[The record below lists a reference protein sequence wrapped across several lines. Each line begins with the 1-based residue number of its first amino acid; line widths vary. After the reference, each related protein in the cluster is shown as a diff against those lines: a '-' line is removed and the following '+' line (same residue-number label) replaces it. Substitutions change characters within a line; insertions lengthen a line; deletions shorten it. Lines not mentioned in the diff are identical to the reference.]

1 MSECDV
7 LAMADAELA
16 TEKQEDQL
24 ALLTF
29 THQLWINFHVNGVP
43 CGFQPTEIQSIN
55 NERCLDSGVFFLIN
69 QHKLKFGL
77 QSLGKMGDLLLYF
90 GLSPSDS
97 KE

>member
-29 THQLWINFHVNGVP
+29 THQVGINFHVNRVP
-43 CGFQPTEIQSIN
+43 WWLLANRDTI
-55 NERCLDSGVFFLIN
+55 
-69 QHKLKFGL
+69 HKQLEGIR
-77 QSLGKMGDLLLYF
+77 
-90 GLSPSDS
+90 
-97 KE
+97 